1 MMEFFK
7 RGSRPA
13 MMWMGLVLVPLAL
26 HPDVTPEKFK
36 ALLLFLAFLF
46 VFRGFI
52 DKGALERIVAIWK
65 GRPVQGEGAP

>member
-1 MMEFFK
+1 MEFFK
-7 RGSRPA
+7 RGARPA

-26 HPDVTPEKFK
+26 QADVSDDKFR

-52 DKGALERIVAIWK
+52 DKGVLERLVGLWK
-65 GRPVQGEGAP
+65 GRGNAGA